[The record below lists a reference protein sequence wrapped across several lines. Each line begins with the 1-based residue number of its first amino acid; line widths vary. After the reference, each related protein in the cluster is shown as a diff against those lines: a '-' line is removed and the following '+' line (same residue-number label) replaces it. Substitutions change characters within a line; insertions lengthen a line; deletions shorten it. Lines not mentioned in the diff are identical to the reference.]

1 MGDTCA
7 IETQGIP
14 ECGWLTAKRD
24 QTRAARIGRIVQTAV
39 EEGTP
44 RLE

>member
-1 MGDTCA
+1 MDSG
-7 IETQGIP
+7 
-14 ECGWLTAKRD
+14 ECRY

-44 RLE
+44 GWSEPTA